1 MESTQWSSRSPSSIK
16 RLNCLNW
23 SVGLF
28 FIRPAVETSTFSPKS
43 SPCSRPM
50 AGGLSI
56 LDRGLEGIAHQVISA
71 HNDIV
76 GLREFGPYK
85 LIRLLGEGGMG
96 VVWLAQRE
104 DTASFVA
111 IKFLPNASLSPARRE
126 RFAREIKTLAK
137 LNHPYIA
144 RLYDAGTLLDGT
156 PWFVMEYV
164 EGRRLTDIA
173 RERTHAIDEILQL
186 FRKVCEAVQYAH
198 SREIIHRDLKPSN
211 IMVEKDSTPRLLDF
225 GIAREL
231 QTLDEPSEQTRPG
244 LRFLSPDYA
253 APEWMNEGT
262 VGFIT
267 DVYSLGVILYELL
280 TRHLPFDRAKNVA
293 ESDRSIVDRF
303 VEPPS
308 AASDNTCGLSNAA
321 WSDLDVLC
329 LKALRTDPK
338 ERYQSVEALLR
349 DINHFLRGEPLE
361 ARPATLSYQAAK
373 FLRRNR
379 RPVLAASL
387 ALAAIIGLVVFFT
400 VRLAIARNAAL
411 AEAARTQRVL
421 QFMFGLFKGND
432 DEAGPPEGLRVVT
445 VLDRGV
451 ERAEALGHEPEIQAE
466 LYRTLGGSYE
476 QLGNYDRA
484 NQLLDSAL
492 RLDRA
497 SPHPND
503 LSIADDLQAK
513 ALLDSDQGNYKEAEA
528 LARESMDIVQRHRP
542 SDPVRQAKAIATL
555 GSVLNDSGNYKEASQ
570 VLNQAVEL
578 VSKRD
583 PSSVELSDTLS
594 LLADAELSLGHYEIA
609 DSLSRRALAIDR
621 GIYGEQHPAVSDD
634 LINLGQLQELWGH
647 YSQAE
652 QYDRQALQITENW
665 YGADHPDAAR
675 KSVIL
680 AQTLSYEGKLDEAE
694 ALLRQ
699 ALPIEQR
706 AFGENSPHV
715 GNAMNMMGKLAQQ
728 KGDLAEA
735 ENYFRKAAA
744 IYRSKLGDNYKVAV
758 AISNLGGVY
767 LERKEYPRAEQFF
780 REAMQN
786 FAAVLPADNINI
798 GIVKIKLGRALL
810 GERRY
815 REAEEQSTS
824 GYEILIKQTSPTTN
838 FVRDARRDLV
848 AIYTALGQPEKARE
862 YQSVAAGIDSSA
874 VHTAAK

>member
-1 MESTQWSSRSPSSIK
+1 M
-16 RLNCLNW
+16 
-23 SVGLF
+23 
-28 FIRPAVETSTFSPKS
+28 PA
-43 SPCSRPM
+43 PC
-50 AGGLSI
+50 
-56 LDRGLEGIAHQVISA
+56 
-71 HNDIV
+71 
-76 GLREFGPYK
+76 
-85 LIRLLGEGGMG
+85 
-96 VVWLAQRE
+96 
-104 DTASFVA
+104 
-111 IKFLPNASLSPARRE
+111 
-126 RFAREIKTLAK
+126 
-137 LNHPYIA
+137 
-144 RLYDAGTLLDGT
+144 LDGT

-164 EGRRLTDIA
+164 EGRRFTDFV
-173 RERTHAIDEILQL
+173 RERAHAIDEMLQL
-186 FRKVCEAVQYAH
+186 FREVCEAVQYAH

-211 IMVEKDSTPRLLDF
+211 IMVEKDGTPRLLDF

-231 QTLDEPSEQTRPG
+231 QSLDEPTEQTRPG

-253 APEWMNEGT
+253 APEWMNDGT

-280 TRHLPFDRAKNVA
+280 TGRLPFDRVKSAA
-293 ESDRSIVDRF
+293 ETDRSIVDRF
-303 VEPPS
+303 AEPPS
-308 AASDNTCGLSNAA
+308 AASGNACGLSKMA

-329 LKALRTDPK
+329 LKALQTDPK

-349 DINHFLRGEPLE
+349 DINHFLKGEPLE
-361 ARPATLSYQAAK
+361 ARPATLRYRAGK

-379 RPVLAASL
+379 RPVIAASL
-387 ALAAIIGLVVFFT
+387 ALAATIGLVMFFT

-476 QLGNYDRA
+476 QLGKYDRA

-503 LSIADDLQAK
+503 LSIADDLQGK

-528 LARESMDIVQRHRP
+528 LARESMDIVQRHHP

-578 VSKRD
+578 LSKRD

-652 QYDRQALQITENW
+652 QYDRQALQITKNW
-665 YGADHPDAAR
+665 YGADHPDTAR

-680 AQTLSYEGKLDEAE
+680 AQTLSYEGKVDEAE
-694 ALLRQ
+694 SLLRQ
-699 ALPIEQR
+699 ALPDR
-706 AFGENSPHV
+706 AADLRRKQSPRWKR
-715 GNAMNMMGKLAQQ
+715 N
-728 KGDLAEA
+728 
-735 ENYFRKAAA
+735 
-744 IYRSKLGDNYKVAV
+744 
-758 AISNLGGVY
+758 
-767 LERKEYPRAEQFF
+767 EY
-780 REAMQN
+780 
-786 FAAVLPADNINI
+786 D
-798 GIVKIKLGRALL
+798 G
-810 GERRY
+810 
-815 REAEEQSTS
+815 
-824 GYEILIKQTSPTTN
+824 
-838 FVRDARRDLV
+838 
-848 AIYTALGQPEKARE
+848 KARAAE
-862 YQSVAAGIDSSA
+862 GRPCRRREIFSQSR
-874 VHTAAK
+874 